1 MKNFVSILVPSTDYV
16 FQLFRVYM
24 VVLFDLWIVNR
35 FFCLL
40 FFFVIVGLSSFNFL
54 GFWNEGIFFPFLSPL
69 MSGSSLNL
77 LAS

>member
-1 MKNFVSILVPSTDYV
+1 MKIFVSILVPSTDYV

-24 VVLFDLWIVNR
+24 VLFGLWIVHR

-40 FFFVIVGLSSFNFL
+40 FFFVIIGLSSFYFL
-54 GFWNEGIFFPFLSPL
+54 GFWNEGIFFPFLSPP
-69 MSGSSLNL
+69 MSRSSRNL